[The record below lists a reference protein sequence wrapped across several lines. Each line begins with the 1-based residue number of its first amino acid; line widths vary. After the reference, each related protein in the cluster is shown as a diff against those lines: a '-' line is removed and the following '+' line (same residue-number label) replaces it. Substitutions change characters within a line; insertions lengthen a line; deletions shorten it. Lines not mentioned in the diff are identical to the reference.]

1 MVTRA
6 LGRVISKLMTTSNL
20 RILALLAAFAMP
32 NIGDTSEPRYWR
44 EVLKDNRLDLES
56 FGTFVIL
63 QDDFLYLGFRVP
75 EADPSETDF
84 VFLTRFKDEMDSIFS
99 DLCKESSLA
108 LKDNNQYQFTFSK
121 NRIVQDKW
129 HIFIATIER
138 SVILNE
144 INSVCR

>member
-6 LGRVISKLMTTSNL
+6 LGLVITKLMTTSDL
-20 RILALLAAFAMP
+20 RNLALILVMAMP
-32 NIGDTSEPRYWR
+32 NIASASEPKYWR
-44 EVLKDNRLDLES
+44 EVLKENWLDLES

-63 QDDFLYLGFRVP
+63 QDDFLYLGFRAP
-75 EADPSETDF
+75 EADPSESDF

-121 NRIVQDKW
+121 NWIVQDKW